1 MFENHWL
8 ALGRPRAE
16 TSLAAT
22 GGVKDLAKEDPVL
35 ANCGQPSL
43 RPEAKPKSQP
53 TRIAPPHPTPRE
65 PG

>member
-1 MFENHWL
+1 MFENPWL
-8 ALGRPRAE
+8 TLGRQRAE

-22 GGVKDLAKEDPVL
+22 GAEKDLAKEDLVL

-53 TRIAPPHPTPRE
+53 ARIAPPHPTSRE